1 MKIYAKLG
9 LGLIC
14 FGFFL
19 SVLGAIAIR
28 TQAPIIEANQKKA
41 AALDTTQAEKQ
52 EIQAASTPAI
62 PVASPSSASA
72 AAQNLSVKKP

>member
-1 MKIYAKLG
+1 MKIYAKIG

-28 TQAPIIEANQKKA
+28 THAPIIEANQKKA
-41 AALDTTQAEKQ
+41 AALDTTQAVKQ
-52 EIQAASTPAI
+52 ETQAASAPAT
-62 PVASPSSASA
+62 PVATQSSASV
-72 AAQNLSVKKP
+72 AAQNSSVKKP

>member
-28 TQAPIIEANQKKA
+28 TQAPIIEAHQKKA
-41 AALDTTQAEKQ
+41 AALDTTQAAKL
-52 EIQAASTPAI
+52 EIQASPTSTPYAI
-62 PVASPSSASA
+62 QQSSASA
-72 AAQNLSVKKP
+72 AAQNSSTQKP